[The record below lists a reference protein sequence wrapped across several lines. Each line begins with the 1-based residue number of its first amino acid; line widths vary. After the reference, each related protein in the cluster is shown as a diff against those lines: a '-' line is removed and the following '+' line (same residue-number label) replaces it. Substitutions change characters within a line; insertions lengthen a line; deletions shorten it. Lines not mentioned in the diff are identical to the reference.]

1 MTRKLRKL
9 LLGFA
14 VLLVI
19 AVGAYFR
26 FRHSRAPLES
36 AYAGNRLVTL
46 MSTNAQVREP
56 VTTVN
61 YGDRL
66 EVLERFQD
74 QVEVRTPSGLQGWV
88 NERDLLSAD
97 VWQKAA
103 DLEKRTALMPVQA
116 RGHTKVLTNLRVDAG
131 RDATRIRQLNK
142 GVPLELYERR
152 SVEVAP
158 SATAAPAAAD
168 DTASDPV
175 EAKKQDWWLV
185 RAHTSEK
192 DSVSGWIV
200 GRFFELDVPQPLPDY
215 ASSAGLKIVAWF
227 ELNNVAD
234 ASGKLRPQY
243 LVAGTHGPEG
253 QPCDFTMLRAY
264 TWGRQRERYETA
276 FVESGL
282 CGKLPIRIVQPAA
295 SGGDTRFGF
304 TDIGG
309 GNPEERLY
317 NMHQTIIRRVKQP
330 GESKPRKKRR

>member
-1 MTRKLRKL
+1 
-9 LLGFA
+9 
-14 VLLVI
+14 
-19 AVGAYFR
+19 
-26 FRHSRAPLES
+26 
-36 AYAGNRLVTL
+36 

-66 EVLERFQD
+66 EVLERYQD
-74 QVEVRTPSGLQGWV
+74 QVEVRTPKGLSGWV

-103 DLEKRTALMPVQA
+103 DLEKRTASMPVQA

-131 RDATRIRQLNK
+131 RDATRLRQLNK
-142 GVPLELYERR
+142 SVPLELYERR
-152 SVEVAP
+152 TVEVPATTPANAQDEPVGAP
-158 SATAAPAAAD
+158 ID
-168 DTASDPV
+168 
-175 EAKKQDWWLV
+175 AKREDWWLV

-215 ASSAGLKIVAWF
+215 ASSAGLRIVAWF
-227 ELNNVAD
+227 ELNRVSDSA
-234 ASGKLRPQY
+234 GKSRSQY

-264 TWGRQRERYETA
+264 TWGKQRERYETA

-282 CGKLPIRIVQPAA
+282 CGKLPVRIMAPAA
-295 SGGDTRFGF
+295 TGGDTRFEF
-304 TDIGG
+304 ADIGDG
-309 GNPEERLY
+309 KSEERTY
-317 NMHQTIIRRVKQP
+317 DMHQTIIRRVKQP
-330 GESKPRKKRR
+330 GESKSRKKRR